1 MREEKCAIKGHYSSI
16 PCLDKTYK
24 LFALDTIIQILS
36 EITKPLTSFMFS
48 PILNLYHPFTDSS
61 LGIFLAEKSIQ
72 KDTHGCIFEDIDL
85 NHQPLPKPEIAI
97 ILVFIKLCLVSIGLF
112 VYVKVWF
119 LIKNEKSIST
129 QVVKVYIMALI
140 VLCPYWLIFTTII
153 DFIHPVDE
161 VIGLWFCTLGKFII
175 YFCFIIVAFNS
186 FIVAFMRYVFIV
198 HEEKVKQYGKEKVK
212 KFFLIIS
219 LLFPLLLNIW
229 RTIDAPAKDPMS
241 IINKCYGNHHVVF
254 LMESSASLAG
264 EGFCPSMAYADGDVY
279 SMFTAFVG
287 KCSCI
292 VRVLIVFILGFNFT
306 EGYLYF
312 KIFAHMKK

>member
-1 MREEKCAIKGHYSSI
+1 
-16 PCLDKTYK
+16 
-24 LFALDTIIQILS
+24 
-36 EITKPLTSFMFS
+36 MFS
-48 PILNLYHPFTDSS
+48 PTLNLYHPFTDSS
-61 LGIFLAEKSIQ
+61 LGFFLTEKPIQ
-72 KDTHGCIFEDIDL
+72 KDTDGCIFEDIDL
-85 NHQPLPKPEIAI
+85 NHQPLPEPEIGI
-97 ILVFIKLCLVSIGLF
+97 ILVIIKLLFVSIGLF
-112 VYVKVWF
+112 VHVKVWF

-129 QVVKVYIMALI
+129 QVVKVYIIALI
-140 VLCPYWLIFTTII
+140 VMCPSWLIFSTII

-186 FIVAFMRYVFIV
+186 FIVAFMRYLFIV

-212 KFFLIIS
+212 KLFLILS

-254 LMESSASLAG
+254 LMESSSSLAG
-264 EGFCPSMAYADGDVY
+264 EGFCPSMAHADGDVF
-279 SMFTAFVG
+279 SMLVAIVG

-306 EGYLYF
+306 EGFLYF
-312 KIFAHMKK
+312 KIFTHMKK